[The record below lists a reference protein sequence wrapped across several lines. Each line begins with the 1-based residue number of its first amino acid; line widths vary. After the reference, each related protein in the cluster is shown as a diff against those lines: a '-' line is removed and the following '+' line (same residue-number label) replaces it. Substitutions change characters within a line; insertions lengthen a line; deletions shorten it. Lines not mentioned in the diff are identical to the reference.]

1 MKKLVLTIF
10 VFISLALPSIGQAQD
25 AGVQDA
31 GISMVDTGAQPASQV
46 VPDLDPGSMFV
57 TLLSKIQ
64 GGELIPAFGAVLM
77 LLVFAA
83 RALLATK
90 YKWFKTKLGGS
101 TLAFS
106 ISLVMAGGTSLL
118 AGQPIT
124 LGLAATAMGVAWAA
138 GGGWE
143 NFKDILNFFRKDKAE
158 A

>member
-10 VFISLALPSIGQAQD
+10 VFISLALPSVVQAQD
-25 AGVQDA
+25 AGIQDA
-31 GISMVDTGAQPASQV
+31 GISTVDAGTQPSPQV
-46 VPDLDPGSMFV
+46 APELDPESMFV

-64 GGELIPAFGAVLM
+64 GGEWLPAFGAVLM

-83 RALLATK
+83 RKLLATK

-106 ISLVMAGGTSLL
+106 ISLVMAGGTALL

-143 NFKDILNFFRKDKAE
+143 NFKDILNFFNKDKAE